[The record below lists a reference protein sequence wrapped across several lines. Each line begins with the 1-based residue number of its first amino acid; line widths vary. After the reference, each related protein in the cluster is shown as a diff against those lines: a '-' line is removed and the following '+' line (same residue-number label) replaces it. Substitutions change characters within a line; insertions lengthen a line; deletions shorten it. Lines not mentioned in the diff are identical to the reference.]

1 MRTFITRLVRDDE
14 GQDLVE
20 YVLLIALIALAVA
33 IAFPPLTDA
42 ITGVFNTVRT
52 RLNTA
57 SGT

>member
-1 MRTFITRLVRDDE
+1 MRTFIRRLVRDDE
-14 GQDLVE
+14 GQELVE